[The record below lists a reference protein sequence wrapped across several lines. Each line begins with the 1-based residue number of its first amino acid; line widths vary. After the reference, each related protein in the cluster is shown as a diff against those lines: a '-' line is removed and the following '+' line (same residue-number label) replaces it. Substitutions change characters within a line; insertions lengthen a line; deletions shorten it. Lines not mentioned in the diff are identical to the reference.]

1 MIIFHH
7 HPTPDWRSQ
16 AKTKL
21 LRQSQSTAGLRGQ
34 AAGSSEQC
42 WREAV
47 ARRTGGEKT
56 PILPIRTGR
65 PARSLSPAPEG
76 RPAAP
81 TLPLRTLLRP
91 LA

>member
-21 LRQSQSTAGLRGQ
+21 LRQSQSTGGLRGQ

-56 PILPIRTGR
+56 PVLPIRTGR

-81 TLPLRTLLRP
+81 TLPLRTLLCP